1 MKRLILGSNSPRR
14 QELLKG
20 LGIDFTVDTG
30 NYFEENFGQD
40 VPFDEVPRLM
50 SEGKSD
56 GFHRPMD
63 FFIETILKGV
73 YLLND
78 SVRKDIQTKIYV
90 RFLITQE
97 LNILDNKSIISPD
110 GNRAFGS
117 GTIKTYCFVMSDSI
131 AEILYSLQLIE
142 NSSLSKANSFSWKY
156 LQERTA
162 TTPKWDSSEEICPES
177 ECHRGNYTVIRIT
190 SSIIQ
195 FSDDI

>member
-1 MKRLILGSNSPRR
+1 MKGESY
-14 QELLKG
+14 E
-20 LGIDFTVDTG
+20 
-30 NYFEENFGQD
+30 
-40 VPFDEVPRLM
+40 
-50 SEGKSD
+50 
-56 GFHRPMD
+56 HRPLRVVRGRC

-73 YLLND
+73 YLLHD

-142 NSSLSKANSFSWKY
+142 NSSLSKANSFR
-156 LQERTA
+156 LRR
-162 TTPKWDSSEEICPES
+162 P
-177 ECHRGNYTVIRIT
+177 
-190 SSIIQ
+190 
-195 FSDDI
+195 